1 MSETVE
7 TTEITITEEDLRRAC
22 KVGVTVL
29 NREDT
34 TIPGSLRFDISILEA
49 VLTSVADGKL
59 VVGTPADK

>member
-1 MSETVE
+1 MNKTVE
-7 TTEITITEEDLRRAC
+7 TTEMVITEAALRRAC
-22 KVGVTVL
+22 KAGVTVL